1 MATPFYFS
9 PMLTSYYGVSQYF
22 NVLSS
27 VSFPPHGFR
36 IYDPGP
42 MRYGTG
48 GAGNGYNTSQI
59 AFAIPFRLGKRPI
72 AISNTTNAGY
82 RPGV

>member
-1 MATPFYFS
+1 MAAPFFFS
-9 PMLTSYYGVSQYF
+9 PMLTSYYGVSPYY
-22 NVLSS
+22 NILGHA
-27 VSFPPHGFR
+27 PHGFR

-59 AFAIPFRLGKRPI
+59 AFAIPFRLGRRPI
-72 AISNTTNAGY
+72 AISNTSNAGY